1 MPVDTGVSLAKD
13 VAGNAPAC
21 TEMLCGPKVKKCNVV
36 HVRSSRA
43 LGCT

>member
-13 VAGNAPAC
+13 IASNTPAC
-21 TEMLCGPKVKKCNVV
+21 TEMLCEPKVRSYNVV